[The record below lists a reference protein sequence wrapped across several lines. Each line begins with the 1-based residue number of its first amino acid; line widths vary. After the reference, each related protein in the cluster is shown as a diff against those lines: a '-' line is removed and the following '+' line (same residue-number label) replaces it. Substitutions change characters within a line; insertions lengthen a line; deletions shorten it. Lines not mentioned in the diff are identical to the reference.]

1 MFKVNNRN
9 TRKRCDICSKLIIK
23 TPQRRQWHGSG
34 VFIVNSEHISNV
46 DLLTYISIVDFDQ
59 VNVSWEKL
67 EISLPHCQDKHIVIN
82 GLVVVLNLLEYLKY
96 NNELYRDITIE
107 PNNISQYLL
116 GSCEQSSRKDF
127 LQKY

>member
-9 TRKRCDICSKLIIK
+9 ARKRCDICSKLIIK

-46 DLLTYISIVDFDQ
+46 DLLTYISIVDFEQ

-67 EISLPHCQDKHIVIN
+67 EISLPYCQDKHIVIN
-82 GLVVVLNLLEYLKY
+82 GLVVVLNLLEYF
-96 NNELYRDITIE
+96 ET
-107 PNNISQYLL
+107 
-116 GSCEQSSRKDF
+116 
-127 LQKY
+127 